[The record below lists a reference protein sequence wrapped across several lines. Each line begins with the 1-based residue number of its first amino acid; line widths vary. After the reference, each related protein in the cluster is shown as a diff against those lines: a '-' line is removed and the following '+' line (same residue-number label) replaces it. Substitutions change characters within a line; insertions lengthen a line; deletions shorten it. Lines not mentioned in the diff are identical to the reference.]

1 MTDTVTA
8 LRLLGSEAID
18 PFDPKGP
25 LTRNLAVERVR
36 VGEPGPGEV
45 LVEPLFVGVCG
56 SDGSASLGKSN
67 FSWVKRPR
75 TIGHECSVRIV
86 AFGPGAEGY
95 GGLKAGD
102 VVCPV
107 PMRGCGDPRCRGCR
121 NGRWNYCR
129 RKQILGFHRD
139 GALAQRMVLEVDRC
153 VPLRAGLTALQGA
166 VVEPLSVVAQGVLRK
181 CTIRPGMDVV
191 VTGCGIMG
199 LIAAELCKSAGA
211 RVAVTGIERDREVR
225 LKLAQERGFT
235 PIVIGPGETLHE
247 KLKAGVEA
255 LDGTRFGD
263 DFEGGLV
270 DALIECSGAPQAL
283 ATAGLGVHLEGQI
296 CVIATYPSSVPFEAT
311 AFTRSGQVMSGVM
324 GSSREDFETAMLLIE
339 RGAFA
344 IEPYAQVYA
353 FDRVLEAMDDSMAA
367 RTPKAIMAVNG
378 RA

>member
-1 MTDTVTA
+1 MADSVTA
-8 LRLLGSEAID
+8 LRLLGREAID

-25 LTRNLAVERVR
+25 LTRNLAVEQVR
-36 VGEPGPGEV
+36 IGEPGPGEV
-45 LVEPLFVGVCG
+45 LVEPLYVGVCG

-67 FSWVKRPR
+67 FDWVQRPR

-86 AFGPGAEGY
+86 SFGKGAEGH
-95 GGLKAGD
+95 GGLKPGD

-139 GALAQRMVLEVDRC
+139 GALAQRMVMEVDRC
-153 VPLRAGLTALQGA
+153 VPLRKGLTALQGA

-181 CTIRPGMDVV
+181 CAIRPGMDVV

-199 LIAAELCKSAGA
+199 LIAAELCKAAGA
-211 RVAVTGIERDREVR
+211 RVAVTGIERDRDVR
-225 LKLAQERGFT
+225 LKLAAERGFT
-235 PIVIGPGETLHE
+235 PIVLGKGEALHE

-263 DFEGGLV
+263 EFEGGLV

-283 ATAGLGVHLEGQI
+283 ATAGLCVHLEGQI
-296 CVIATYPSSVPFEAT
+296 CVIATYPSAVSFEAT

-324 GSSREDFETAMLLIE
+324 GSSREDFENAMLLIE

-344 IEPYAQVYA
+344 IEPYTQLYS
-353 FDRVLEAMDDSMAA
+353 FDRVIAAMEDSMAA
-367 RTPKAIMAVNG
+367 RTPKAVLAVNG
-378 RA
+378 PA